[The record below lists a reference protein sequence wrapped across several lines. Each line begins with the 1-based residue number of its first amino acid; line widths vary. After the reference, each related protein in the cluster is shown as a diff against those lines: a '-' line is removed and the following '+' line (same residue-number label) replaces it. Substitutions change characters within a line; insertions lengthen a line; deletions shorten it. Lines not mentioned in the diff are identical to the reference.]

1 MAHGGLLTRPSRWRC
16 TGTFAGVHS
25 RTARA
30 LSTERFPLPTDF
42 FIQVFGK
49 CSLLSRFVYSTPG
62 CYKINR
68 PMVGGFDTT
77 FDFTVKSRRMV
88 EESGN

>member
-1 MAHGGLLTRPSRWRC
+1 MEDFSPDHPAGGALAHLLGSITEQLGFSVQKGCLYR
-16 TGTFAGVHS
+16 
-25 RTARA
+25 RT
-30 LSTERFPLPTDF
+30 F
-42 FIQVFGK
+42 FIEVFGK
-49 CSLLSRFVYSTPG
+49 CSLSIFVYSTPC

-68 PMVGGFDTT
+68 PMVGEFDTT